1 MLTLFQCIISL
12 PFCALGWLDKDP
24 QLLLP
29 YLVGSGVEGKGL
41 SAMGVCRLWFLSCSP
56 CYPCCQLPI
65 LLYHSLLS
73 YLFLHMLS
81 WWLGKEGLKMIEGY
95 LFLMSRP
102 NCSHIFSFEHSKKR
116 NGLGRSEKWRWKKIE
131 ANSWWGYL
139 CLKTAQASPRCS
151 GALSSEW
158 MQLFTEKCLI
168 QYGNSLDTCKFML
181 SRQSIHCKR
190 RRCAT

>member
-1 MLTLFQCIISL
+1 
-12 PFCALGWLDKDP
+12 
-24 QLLLP
+24 
-29 YLVGSGVEGKGL
+29 
-41 SAMGVCRLWFLSCSP
+41 
-56 CYPCCQLPI
+56 
-65 LLYHSLLS
+65 
-73 YLFLHMLS
+73 
-81 WWLGKEGLKMIEGY
+81 MIEGY

-116 NGLGRSEKWRWKKIE
+116 NGLGRSEKCRWKKIE

-181 SRQSIHCKR
+181 SRQSIHCKH
-190 RRCAT
+190 RRCATQYSLRLTRTGNWEVCCAAMQIESFRVCAVLKISNNTRELPQVCTLADSSLTEGPCHCIYFIQV